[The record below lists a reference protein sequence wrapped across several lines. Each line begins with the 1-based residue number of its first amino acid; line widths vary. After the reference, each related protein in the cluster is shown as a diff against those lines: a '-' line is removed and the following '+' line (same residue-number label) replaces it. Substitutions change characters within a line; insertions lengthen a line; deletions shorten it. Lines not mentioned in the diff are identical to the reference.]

1 VRRALEDDD
10 LPSTCT
16 PEKEEEMPRHWRPVA
31 PDNPGPKQRAENIRK
46 IVEDDHNGKLD
57 FCGREEG
64 GRLWWA
70 LVDVS
75 NVRDP
80 QRMWDRVGAL
90 APGKVIL
97 PPDEIS

>member
-1 VRRALEDDD
+1 
-10 LPSTCT
+10 
-16 PEKEEEMPRHWRPVA
+16 MPRHWRPIE
-31 PDNPGPKQRAENIRK
+31 PDNPGPKHRAEEVRK
-46 IVEDDHNGKLD
+46 IVEDDHKGKLD

-70 LVDVS
+70 LVDVK

-80 QRMWDRVGAL
+80 KRMWKELRAV

-97 PPDEIS
+97 APDEIS